1 MDVERREGLAVAM
14 DVRQWVLGRMCAAG
28 TMDVGQRVRVREG
41 RVIGDGVT
49 LAGGAMGVG

>member
-1 MDVERREGLAVAM
+1 MAM
-14 DVRQWVLGRMCAAG
+14 DVGQWVLGMMCAAAA
-28 TMDVGQRVRVREG
+28 MDVGQRVRVREG